1 MAAHSH
7 GASCSTNG
15 NHYHTMGHGNDVGDK
30 EALSQYN
37 NTNHYLA
44 VAGTNLGSTSVSG
57 NHSHTVSISNSGGNK
72 PHENRQPYQVIM
84 RWLRTN

>member
-1 MAAHSH
+1 
-7 GASCSTNG
+7 
-15 NHYHTMGHGNDVGDK
+15 MGHGNDVGDK